1 MTSTAYSQFDGLAT
15 LYEDMANWPF
25 RRDIEIPG
33 VLEVVGDVAG
43 RDILDFGCGD
53 GTYCRILKGNG
64 ARRVVGFDKASG
76 MLQHARGRER
86 NERLGIQFVSKL
98 GSDLDRQFDLV
109 LGVYVL
115 PYAVDKE
122 ELERMCIH
130 MRRLLRP
137 GGRLVTLPIHPEYAP
152 DPAYYEPY
160 GFSLTQVPPHR
171 NGGDVRLDLFYPG
184 HDETVTA
191 RYWST
196 TVLDSAL
203 HDAGFEEIV
212 RRNPAP
218 SALMPVDQAPEL
230 LRAYLSRP
238 HAVILQ
244 CR

>member
-53 GTYCRILKGNG
+53 GTYCRMLKRHG
-64 ARRVVGFDKASG
+64 ASSVVGFDKAGG
-76 MLQHARGRER
+76 MLQHAQSRER
-86 NERLGIQFVSKL
+86 NECLGIQFVSGL
-98 GSDLDRQFDLV
+98 GPDLDGQFDLV

-115 PYAVDKE
+115 PYAADKT
-122 ELERMCIH
+122 ELESMCVH

-152 DPAYYEPY
+152 APGYYEPY

-171 NGGDVRLDLFYPG
+171 NGGDVRLDLFYSG
-184 HDETVTA
+184 HGETVTA
-191 RYWST
+191 RYWSAA
-196 TVLDSAL
+196 VLDSAL
-203 HDAGFEEIV
+203 RDAGFEEIV
-212 RRNPAP
+212 RRNPVP